1 MTDMTVE
8 QYQAWQAQK
17 AMERPQAEPTNHC
30 TTYAIPEPPPESPF
44 LGTWLGIPVYW
55 GPAPDTH
62 SAVADARQAYDE
74 AETEKRRDD
83 VAYDDGP
90 VADDGAGLP

>member
-1 MTDMTVE
+1 MTVE

-30 TTYAIPEPPPESPF
+30 TTYATPQPSPQSPL
-44 LGTWLGIPVYW
+44 LGTVFGVPIYW
-55 GPAPDTH
+55 GPAPDAH

-74 AETEKRRDD
+74 AEAKDGVRRDD
-83 VAYDDGP
+83 VAYDNGP
-90 VADDGAGLP
+90 VTDDGAGLP